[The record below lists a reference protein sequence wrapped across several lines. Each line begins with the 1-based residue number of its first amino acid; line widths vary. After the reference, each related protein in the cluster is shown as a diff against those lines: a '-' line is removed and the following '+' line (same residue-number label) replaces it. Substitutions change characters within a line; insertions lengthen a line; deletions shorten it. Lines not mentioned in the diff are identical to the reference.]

1 MDSFGHIMGVSQQ
14 ATSFFESLGS
24 VTGWTLVL
32 DIVIVSTLFY
42 WAYLFLH
49 ETRAMRILY
58 GLLFLVTLA
67 AIGKL
72 FNLVML
78 NWILKYL
85 MTMLVVAIP
94 VVFQPELRAGL
105 EKLGR
110 AKFLGDGTIMKGKG
124 LRIIDEI
131 VNTVLGFS
139 KQRIG
144 CLIVLQRQT
153 GLREYMETGISL
165 EAKISSSL
173 LSSVF
178 FPKSPLHDG
187 AVILAGDRI
196 LSAKSILPVSGAAI
210 NPGLGTRHRAGLGIT
225 EISDAVSII
234 VSEETGSIS
243 MAVGGKLER
252 RISEER
258 LRSRLVYLLKNTTK
272 AQNNV

>member
-210 NPGLGTRHRAGLGIT
+210 NPGLGTRHRAGLGIA

>member
-1 MDSFGHIMGVSQQ
+1 MDGLGQILGVSQQ
-14 ATSFFESLGS
+14 ATSFFGSLGS
-24 VTGWTLVL
+24 VTGWTLLL
-32 DIVIVSTLFY
+32 DIIIVSVLFY

-58 GLLFLVTLA
+58 GLLFLVALA
-67 AIGKL
+67 AIGHF
-72 FNLVML
+72 FNLIML

-94 VVFQPELRAGL
+94 IVFQPELRAGL

-110 AKFLGDGTIMKGKG
+110 AQFLGDVAVKTRGTK
-124 LRIIDEI
+124 IIDEI

-139 KQRIG
+139 KQRVG

-153 GLREYMETGISL
+153 GLREYMETGIRL
-165 EAKISSSL
+165 EAQVSNSL
-173 LSSVF
+173 LTSIF

-187 AVILAGDRI
+187 AVILSGDRI
-196 LSAKSILPVSGAAI
+196 LSAKSILPVSGALI

-225 EISDAVSII
+225 EISDAISII

-243 MAVGGKLER
+243 LAVNGKLER

-258 LRSRLVYLLKNTTK
+258 LRSRLAYLLKNSTK
-272 AQNNV
+272 AKNNA